1 MAMKTSMPL
10 LAAALLTLPAAGA
23 WAQASSSNTTNGMP
37 MNSQSG
43 STAAENPHVKGA
55 TGDTIVKGDR
65 SSIAGD
71 KSATSEQ
78 KTGDSS
84 K

>member
-1 MAMKTSMPL
+1 MAMKTSMAV

-23 WAQASSSNTTNGMP
+23 WAQASSSTTTNGMP

-43 STAAENPHVKGA
+43 SAAENPHVKGA
-55 TGDTIVKGDR
+55 TGETIVKGDR
-65 SSIAGD
+65 STISAD

-78 KTGDSS
+78 KTGNSS

>member
-1 MAMKTSMPL
+1 MAMKSTIAILASAL
-10 LAAALLTLPAAGA
+10 LAFPVAGA
-23 WAQASSSNTTNGMP
+23 FAQNT
-37 MNSQSG
+37 
-43 STAAENPHVKGA
+43 STTTTTTAPTGTQHGAAAENPHVKGA

-65 SSIAGD
+65 STIAGD

-78 KTGDSS
+78 KTGNLA